1 MASERRLSQ
10 VATTIPVRNV
20 QALAARSAD
29 ELPAETLDRYIRP
42 GIDQD
47 AVLEEHSDE
56 LPVVDLGRLLNPESW
71 EEEAAKLR
79 FACEEWGFFQVYM
92 SLKNQN
98 YRQCSWWQN
107 NHLFIV
113 YILLIILINKIVVVL
128 PIYWFLNTWL
138 FSIVFVISMILFVK
152 N

>member
-1 MASERRLSQ
+1 MASERRLCQ

-29 ELPAETLDRYIRP
+29 ELPAETLDQYIRP

-56 LPVVDLGRLLNPESW
+56 LPVIDLGGLLNPESW

-92 SLKNQN
+92 SIRNQN
-98 YRQCSWWQN
+98 YCQWGAVSFIRYSWWQN
-107 NHLFIV
+107 NRLS
-113 YILLIILINKIVVVL
+113 
-128 PIYWFLNTWL
+128 
-138 FSIVFVISMILFVK
+138 SI
-152 N
+152 